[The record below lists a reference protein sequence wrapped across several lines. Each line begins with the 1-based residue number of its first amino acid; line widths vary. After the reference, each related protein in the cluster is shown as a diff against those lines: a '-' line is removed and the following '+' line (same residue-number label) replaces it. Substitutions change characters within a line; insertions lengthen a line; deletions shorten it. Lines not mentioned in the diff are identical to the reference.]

1 VKLNQKGE
9 AKRKEAPTE
18 NAYELMR
25 QQNIATNAAFMKSL
39 LGNNTSMLDSL
50 DATAKKQTR
59 KKQQKNQPPVE
70 KRKSQRIQDKAPVVY
85 NCESDH
91 VSSNDDDGEKE
102 SSSSQS
108 STDSSSDDDDADDE
122 GEDGED
128 DNDADDEGEDD
139 KGDLKIG
146 ATVFV
151 VDRNWKKN
159 WKLSTCKVDTIRD
172 GSYMLTSKQWRKAWL
187 YNSNEICRDKA
198 KAEAKLERKQRM
210 TSKTG

>member
-1 VKLNQKGE
+1 
-9 AKRKEAPTE
+9 
-18 NAYELMR
+18 M
-25 QQNIATNAAFMKSL
+25 
-39 LGNNTSMLDSL
+39 
-50 DATAKKQTR
+50 
-59 KKQQKNQPPVE
+59 E

-108 STDSSSDDDDADDE
+108 SSDSSSNDDDADDE

-128 DNDADDEGEDD
+128 DNDADDEGEDGEDD

-151 VDRNWKKN
+151 IDYNWKKHSE
-159 WKLSTCKVDTIRD
+159 LYTCEVDTIRD
-172 GSYMLTSKQWRKAWL
+172 GSYMLTSKLWRKAWL
-187 YNSNEICRDKA
+187 YNSNEIYRDKA